1 MNKRRFGTMLT
12 LALIA
17 GLVGGVVSSQFLV
30 GQTAFAWVEKAWPQ
44 KIVVANRIELV
55 DKNGDER
62 LILDATNDQPVIR
75 LREVPGVDRLV
86 LGLNYHAQPTLLM
99 IGKYGIRVGLQLKE
113 NGEPYLEFCRTNGD
127 PGLTV
132 RLDVDGNPQVTLVDN
147 KGKAR
152 ARFFIDGQDG
162 EPNLTLLDMDGKA
175 VWQAPYNDQ

>member
-1 MNKRRFGTMLT
+1 MNKRRSGLIVV

-17 GLVGGVVSSQFLV
+17 GLVGGLVSSQFLV
-30 GQTAFAWVEKAWPQ
+30 GQTAFAWKEKAWPQ
-44 KIVVANRIELV
+44 KIIVANRIELV

-62 LILDATNDQPVIR
+62 LILDATNHQPVIR
-75 LREVPGVDRLV
+75 LREVPGVDRMI

-99 IGKYGIRVGLQLKE
+99 RGKYATRVVLQLKE
-113 NGEPYLEFCRTNGD
+113 NGEPYLEFYRSNED

-132 RLDVDGNPQVTLVDN
+132 RLDEDGNPQLTLVDN

-175 VWQAPYNDQ
+175 VWQAP